1 MAELHDAVLY
11 SEIGVGREGKGRESF
26 IIPGK
31 ERGGFRHARSLE
43 WMMTRVQTPFLL
55 GWR

>member
-31 ERGGFRHARSLE
+31 ERGGGFVMLDHSS
-43 WMMTRVQTPFLL
+43 
-55 GWR
+55 G